1 MVGKIKRVSLREV
14 WKHEAKD
21 FTTWLEEN
29 IDVLNEVI
37 DLELTS
43 AEREKSVGTFNV
55 DLVAEDNSGKP
66 VIIENQ
72 LEKSNHDHLGKV
84 ITYLT
89 NLEAIA
95 AIWIV
100 KDPRPEHIR
109 AISWLNESSSA
120 AFYLIKLEAIKIG
133 ESEPAPLLTLIMG
146 PSEEGKQIGKAKKG
160 LAKRHVSRMEFWKHL
175 LNYAK
180 NKTKLHSNKSSS
192 KASYL
197 QAGSGKRGLAY
208 NYVINKND
216 ASVEVYI
223 DRGKDSEKE
232 NEKIFNALA
241 RKSKTIDRA
250 FGNPLDWQ
258 RLEGKRACRIKFA
271 IGGGGREDEDK
282 WPEIQKVMVDSM
294 IQLEKVFRP
303 HIKKLKI

>member
-89 NLEAIA
+89 NLEATA
-95 AIWIV
+95 AIWIG
-100 KDPRPEHIR
+100 KDPLK
-109 AISWLNESSSA
+109 S
-120 AFYLIKLEAIKIG
+120 
-133 ESEPAPLLTLIMG
+133 LT
-146 PSEEGKQIGKAKKG
+146 
-160 LAKRHVSRMEFWKHL
+160 
-175 LNYAK
+175 
-180 NKTKLHSNKSSS
+180 TTS
-192 KASYL
+192 KAS
-197 QAGSGKRGLAY
+197 S
-208 NYVINKND
+208 
-216 ASVEVYI
+216 
-223 DRGKDSEKE
+223 
-232 NEKIFNALA
+232 
-241 RKSKTIDRA
+241 
-250 FGNPLDWQ
+250 
-258 RLEGKRACRIKFA
+258 A
-271 IGGGGREDEDK
+271 I
-282 WPEIQKVMVDSM
+282 PAIICSCC
-294 IQLEKVFRP
+294 
-303 HIKKLKI
+303 